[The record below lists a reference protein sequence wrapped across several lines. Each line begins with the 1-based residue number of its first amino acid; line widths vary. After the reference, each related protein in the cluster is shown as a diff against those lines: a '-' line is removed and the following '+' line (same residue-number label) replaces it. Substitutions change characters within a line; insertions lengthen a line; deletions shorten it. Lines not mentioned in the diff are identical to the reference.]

1 MKRRVLLFVSALLMV
16 LTVAA
21 AAQAQ
26 VTPLRPAPTPEDT
39 DSVLILH
46 GAFTY
51 PGYWW
56 DHTDLTVAVQAHP
69 NVAEESLAAVRQ
81 AITDWDYALRLE
93 FDGLITFTDVTD
105 DLTAKHKA
113 DIVLH
118 YNPTAGG
125 TVFGGYA
132 VCGSNKNTCPNVI
145 VRSDLPPS
153 LGLDPYSP
161 QYLYYVTMH
170 ELGHA
175 LGLVEV
181 LQPHLTEL
189 ALRHAVGQSAGHE
202 RRRRRR
208 EEHLPAVTR
217 RADPRGAM
225 DVDSDVAL
233 LADDG
238 FAGVE
243 AHAHAKGVSVRP
255 RIRVEGTLR
264 RDRRGNRVAGA
275 FEAEEECV
283 ALRVDLL
290 TPSGSEGVADHA
302 AVLGKRVGVSVAE
315 LLEQLGRALDVGEDE
330 GDGAAV
336 QHRHAL
342 SLSSS
347 EPWARRRRTRGL
359 ASLTISSR

>member
-39 DSVLILH
+39 DGVLILH

-175 LGLVEV
+175 LGLGHGEPLLESTDLMGYGWNRTNQIVPV
-181 LQPHLTEL
+181 LSYCDLEGIAVVFAW
-189 ALRHAVGQSAGHE
+189 AL
-202 RRRRRR
+202 
-208 EEHLPAVTR
+208 
-217 RADPRGAM
+217 
-225 DVDSDVAL
+225 
-233 LADDG
+233 
-238 FAGVE
+238 
-243 AHAHAKGVSVRP
+243 
-255 RIRVEGTLR
+255 
-264 RDRRGNRVAGA
+264 
-275 FEAEEECV
+275 
-283 ALRVDLL
+283 
-290 TPSGSEGVADHA
+290 EGVDPYPPTDA
-302 AVLGKRVGVSVAE
+302 RVYCH
-315 LLEQLGRALDVGEDE
+315 D
-330 GDGAAV
+330 
-336 QHRHAL
+336 
-342 SLSSS
+342 
-347 EPWARRRRTRGL
+347 
-359 ASLTISSR
+359 